1 MHSECVKKYSINIF
15 PTNWELIP
23 YSFKCLEFRMS
34 NASFIKKFKLA
45 ISSQLAN
52 CGNFKIFLQNNND
65 SATDLLNNFV

>member
-1 MHSECVKKYSINIF
+1 VSCTANVLKNIVLIFF
-15 PTNWELIP
+15 PLIGIVNP

-34 NASFIKKFKLA
+34 NASFIKKFK
-45 ISSQLAN
+45 LAN